1 MESSIEEW
9 VNSATADRV
18 VFRQAVHIVL
28 SAIAGSEYL
37 KPKMIMKGG
46 MLLGIRYKSSR
57 FTEDI
62 DFSTKMKLS
71 DIDEGE
77 FREELNDALII
88 ASDELA
94 YGVSCRV
101 QSLAI
106 QPKKKHQNATF
117 PSFNLTIGY
126 ARKKSAGEMDRLNR
140 GQCPKTIK
148 IDYSFNELSYSID
161 DIIIN
166 NEDGVSAY
174 GVTDLIAEKLRSIIQ
189 QPYRNRSRRQDIYD
203 LDFLLDSVNLDE
215 QESWS
220 VLYSLM
226 EKSKERIPD
235 GDVNPSTLD
244 RDDIRNFSQEKYD
257 QLFAEVEGDVKGFE
271 ITYNRVN
278 DFYKSL
284 PWDVLR

>member
-9 VNSATADRV
+9 VSSAPADRM

-71 DIDEGE
+71 EIDESE

-88 ASDELA
+88 ASDEFA

-106 QPKKKHQNATF
+106 QPKKNHENATF

-126 ARKKSAGEMDRLNR
+126 ARKKSAGEMDRLDR

-166 NEDGVSAY
+166 DEDGVSAY
-174 GVTDLIAEKLRSIIQ
+174 GITDLIAEKIRSIIQ

-215 QESWS
+215 QESLS

-244 RDDIRNFSQEKYD
+244 RDDIKKLSQENYD
-257 QLFAEVEGDVKGFE
+257 QLSAEVEGDVKDFD
-271 ITYNRVN
+271 IAYNMVN

-284 PWDVLR
+284 PWDMLR